1 MIATLDHSDIALF
14 EGPTAKVRA
23 RAVGAY
29 RAALRSLRPSV
40 VHLHNLNTDAAHLL
54 VNRFLGVPPYVG
66 VRTIHSTQL
75 RLTPLTRLALR
86 FNPVSGTIFCSS
98 AVRNQNEGLV
108 GGSHVTIA
116 NGLAFEAAPRDAG
129 SSRSAK
135 LELGLDPEMC
145 HFVCVGRF
153 SGATPDR
160 APKAHDTLIQAKT
173 AYLNV
178 PFFLGRAALYFVVW
192 TGLAYALDRL
202 SRQQDH
208 DADPAIAKRMSA
220 ISAGGL
226 VAFALT
232 LTFAIFD
239 WLMSLDPHWFSSIYG
254 VYYFGGAVLTAL
266 SLLVVLMLWM
276 RRFEPMNDVLRPT
289 HFHDWGKL
297 MLAFT
302 MLWAYF
308 SVSQLIITWSGNLP
322 EEVPWYMART
332 SGMWKI
338 FPYLII
344 ILHFFVPFALL
355 LSSDLKSD
363 SRRLAGVAVFILV
376 MRFVD
381 TYWQAAP
388 SMNIEQWHWLDIVL
402 PVAIGG
408 LWLGTFFTLLAD
420 RPILPR
426 NDPFFDEAVDHHG

>member
-1 MIATLDHSDIALF
+1 MDLRTSDWAAPAQLGSLRTRAFVVGGAATVASVIGLFMDRGRFFDSYITAWIFVLSAPVGMLGLMLINHVTRGAWGVIARRLF
-14 EGPTAKVRA
+14 EA
-23 RAVGAY
+23 GA
-29 RAALRSLRPSV
+29 RSLPV
-40 VHLHNLNTDAAHLL
+40 MALL
-54 VNRFLGVPPYVG
+54 FIPVILGMPEIY
-66 VRTIHSTQL
+66 SW
-75 RLTPLTRLALR
+75 A
-86 FNPVSGTIFCSS
+86 
-98 AVRNQNEGLV
+98 
-108 GGSHVTIA
+108 
-116 NGLAFEAAPRDAG
+116 
-129 SSRSAK
+129 
-135 LELGLDPEMC
+135 DPE
-145 HFVCVGRF
+145 VV
-153 SGATPDR
+153 
-160 APKAHDTLIQAKT
+160 AHDTLIQEKAI
-173 AYLNV
+173 YLNV
-178 PFFLGRAALYFVVW
+178 PFFLGRAALYFLVW
-192 TGLAYALDRL
+192 TGLAFGISRL
-202 SRQQDH
+202 SRRQD
-208 DADPAIAKRMSA
+208 DEADPALAQRMSA

-232 LTFAIFD
+232 LTFAMFD

-254 VYYFGGAVLTAL
+254 VYYFGGAALTAI
-266 SLLVVLMLWM
+266 SLLVVLMVWL
-276 RRFEPMNDVLRPT
+276 RGFEPFSEVLRPT

-332 SGMWKI
+332 AGMWKV

-363 SRRLAGVAVFILV
+363 SRRLVSVAVFILI

-381 TYWQAAP
+381 IYYQAGP
-388 SMNIEQWHWLDIVL
+388 SLKLESFHWLDVTL

-408 LWLGTFFTLLAD
+408 IWLGSFAVLLAD

-426 NDPFFDEAVDHHG
+426 NDPFFDEAVHHNG

>member
-1 MIATLDHSDIALF
+1 MDLRTSDWAPPAQLASLR
-14 EGPTAKVRA
+14 TRA
-23 RAVGAY
+23 FAVGGVATV
-29 RAALRSLRPSV
+29 AAVIGLIMDRGQFFSSYITAWIYVLAAPIGMLGLLMINHVTRGAWGVIGRRVFEAGARSLPIM
-40 VHLHNLNTDAAHLL
+40 ALL
-54 VNRFLGVPPYVG
+54 FVPVILGMREIYVW
-66 VRTIHSTQL
+66 
-75 RLTPLTRLALR
+75 A
-86 FNPVSGTIFCSS
+86 
-98 AVRNQNEGLV
+98 
-108 GGSHVTIA
+108 
-116 NGLAFEAAPRDAG
+116 
-129 SSRSAK
+129 
-135 LELGLDPEMC
+135 DPE
-145 HFVCVGRF
+145 VV
-153 SGATPDR
+153 AND
-160 APKAHDTLIQAKT
+160 ALIQAKT

-192 TGLAYALDRL
+192 TGLAFTLSRL
-202 SRQQDH
+202 SRQQDD
-208 DADPAIAKRMSA
+208 DADPAIAKRMA
-220 ISAGGL
+220 AVSAGGL

-266 SLLVVLMLWM
+266 SLLVILMLWM
-276 RRFEPMNDVLRPT
+276 RRFEPLNDVLRPT

-332 SGMWKI
+332 SGMWRV

-376 MRFVD
+376 MRFID

-388 SMNIEQWHWLDIVL
+388 SMHIEQWHWLDIVL

-408 LWLGTFFTLLAD
+408 LWLGSFFTLLAD
-420 RPILPR
+420 RPVLPR
-426 NDPFFDEAVDHHG
+426 NDPFLDEAVDHNG